1 MNSAT
6 AVVPEAPEAVP
17 GHSKKALIGM
27 VLGPLVA
34 CAIWFLP
41 VALDPKVKHA
51 LAISSLMVV
60 YWALEPIDHGLTG
73 LLGCYLFWALGI
85 VKFDTAFSGFTDN
98 TPWFLF
104 GAMIMGEAA
113 ARSGLASRIGY
124 IVMGII
130 GTSYAR
136 LLLSVIVLVLILNFL
151 VPSGMA
157 QLAIIA
163 PMILGV
169 MAAFGVGK
177 GSNIGRGL
185 FIILTYTCG
194 LFNKMVL
201 AGGASILTRGLVE
214 KLTGKPISW
223 TLYFIAYLP
232 AVLIT
237 ILACWLTILWL
248 YPPEKKELPGGRKYL
263 KDSLVAM
270 GPWSAAEK
278 KTLAWLLLAIGLWA
292 TDWVHGLSPALVAMG
307 IGLAVS
313 LPLVGVLRTREIR
326 SLNFLLIIFLGGAL
340 SMGEVLVK
348 TKALDVITG
357 GMMSWMTPLLNH
369 PFMAAG
375 VLYWT
380 GFGYHFLLAS
390 ELSMLSTSLP
400 VIIKFA
406 QSHHFNPVALAM
418 LWNFAS
424 GGKLFVYQSSVLVL
438 GYSYGQFDGKD
449 MLKVGAVLTL
459 VEGLIVM
466 FLVPIYWPLIG
477 LQWAN

>member
-1 MNSAT
+1 MDAKLAPAP
-6 AVVPEAPEAVP
+6 AVASEAPEVSTP
-17 GHSKKALIGM
+17 WKKALIGM

-51 LAISSLMVV
+51 LAISALMVV

-113 ARSGLASRIGY
+113 ARSGLASRIRY
-124 IVMGII
+124 IVMGLI

-136 LLLSVIVLVLILNFL
+136 LLLSVIVLVFILNFL

-223 TLYFIAYLP
+223 TMYFIAYLP

-237 ILACWLTILWL
+237 IFACWLTILWL
-248 YPPEKKELPGGRKYL
+248 YPPEK
-263 KDSLVAM
+263 
-270 GPWSAAEK
+270 
-278 KTLAWLLLAIGLWA
+278 
-292 TDWVHGLSPALVAMG
+292 
-307 IGLAVS
+307 
-313 LPLVGVLRTREIR
+313 
-326 SLNFLLIIFLGGAL
+326 N
-340 SMGEVLVK
+340 
-348 TKALDVITG
+348 
-357 GMMSWMTPLLNH
+357 
-369 PFMAAG
+369 
-375 VLYWT
+375 
-380 GFGYHFLLAS
+380 
-390 ELSMLSTSLP
+390 
-400 VIIKFA
+400 
-406 QSHHFNPVALAM
+406 
-418 LWNFAS
+418 
-424 GGKLFVYQSSVLVL
+424 
-438 GYSYGQFDGKD
+438 
-449 MLKVGAVLTL
+449 
-459 VEGLIVM
+459 
-466 FLVPIYWPLIG
+466 
-477 LQWAN
+477 

>member
-1 MNSAT
+1 MNAAP
-6 AVVPEAPEAVP
+6 AVDSEAPAVTGP
-17 GHSKKALIGM
+17 SKKALIGM

-41 VALDPKVKHA
+41 AALDPKVKHA

-113 ARSGLASRIGY
+113 ACSGLASRIGY
-124 IVMGII
+124 IVMGLI

-163 PMILGV
+163 PMIMGV

-263 KDSLVAM
+263 KDSLTAL

-292 TDWVHGLSPALVAMG
+292 TDWLHGLSPALVAMG

-313 LPLVGVLRTREIR
+313 LPLLGVLKTREIR
-326 SLNFLLIIFLGGAL
+326 SINFLLIIFLGGAL

-357 GMMSWMTPLLNH
+357 VMMSWMTPLLSN
-369 PFMAAG
+369 PFVAAG

-438 GYSYGQFDGKD
+438 GYAYGQFDGKD
-449 MLKVGAVLTL
+449 MLKVGAVLTV
-459 VEGLIVM
+459 VEGLTVM
-466 FLVPIYWPLIG
+466 LLVPIYWPLIG
-477 LQWAN
+477 LQWGN